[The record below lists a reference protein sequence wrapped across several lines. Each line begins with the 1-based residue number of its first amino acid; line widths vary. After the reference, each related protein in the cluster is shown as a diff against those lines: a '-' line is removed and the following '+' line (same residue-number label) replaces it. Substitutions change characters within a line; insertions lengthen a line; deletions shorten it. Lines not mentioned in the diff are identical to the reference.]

1 MGARGSSRGSTAPA
15 GNDLRVAAELS
26 LGADYMAGGS
36 TAILGKRGSGKT
48 YTCRVL
54 AEELLAAHVHLV
66 ILDPMGAFWGLRAGV
81 DGTSEGLPIPIF
93 GGQHGDIPLE
103 SSAGALIADLVVEER
118 LSMILDMSGFTSRT
132 QERSFAAAFFDRLYR
147 RNRDLVHVL
156 IDEADLYAP
165 QKPQQQEVPLLATM
179 ENLVRRGRNKGIGVS
194 MTSQRP
200 AVLNKDLLSQV
211 DALVAMRVVSPQ
223 DRAAIR
229 EWVRGQGTEEQWA
242 QIAPSLPNLTNG
254 ESWWWI
260 PEHRILQR
268 VTVRPARTFDS
279 SPTRKRGQA
288 SRAVTTLTDI
298 DLSAISQRMAATI
311 ERAKEA
317 DPRQLR
323 RHVAALEA
331 QIADLRSELAVLRD
345 QPPVATVD
353 EDLIVRLQ
361 RATDTVAAGDTA
373 LTAAWAEFEQ
383 RLHTLLEQRT
393 GQVHQMQ
400 AAAAALTSAPT
411 PNPAPPLPPK
421 TSPVRARRRAADP
434 AGNGAVKPPPVAAS
448 PPIDQAAGEESLTPA
463 RRRLLNALATLESIG
478 VPRVGRTQL
487 ALWSAVSPKSSG
499 YANNLGGLRTAGL
512 IDYPETGAVA
522 LTSAGRAVADP
533 PDTVPVTEADLHRQ
547 VRDLVTPARWR
558 LLEQLLTAHPEPI
571 SRADLAGRAGVSA
584 TSSGYAN
591 NLGGLHSL
599 GLIDYPRKGFVAAG
613 QVLFLSGD

>member
-1 MGARGSSRGSTAPA
+1 MG
-15 GNDLRVAAELS
+15 
-26 LGADYMAGGS
+26 
-36 TAILGKRGSGKT
+36 
-48 YTCRVL
+48 
-54 AEELLAAHVHLV
+54 
-66 ILDPMGAFWGLRAGV
+66 
-81 DGTSEGLPIPIF
+81 
-93 GGQHGDIPLE
+93 
-103 SSAGALIADLVVEER
+103 
-118 LSMILDMSGFTSRT
+118 
-132 QERSFAAAFFDRLYR
+132 
-147 RNRDLVHVL
+147 
-156 IDEADLYAP
+156 
-165 QKPQQQEVPLLATM
+165 EVP
-179 ENLVRRGRNKGIGVS
+179 RRLPGAAPV
-194 MTSQRP
+194 QREQVQISP

-242 QIAPSLPNLTNG
+242 QIAPSLPSLANG

-353 EDLIVRLQ
+353 DDLIVRLQ
-361 RATDTVAAGDTA
+361 RATDGVAAGDTA
-373 LTAAWAEFEQ
+373 LTAAWTEFEQ

-393 GQVHQMQ
+393 DQVHQMQ

-411 PNPAPPLPPK
+411 PNPAPPQTP
-421 TSPVRARRRAADP
+421 PVRARRRRRAAGP
-434 AGNGAVKPPPVAAS
+434 AGNGAVTSTPVTVAA
-448 PPIDQAAGEESLTPA
+448 PTTDQAAGEESLTPA
-463 RRRLLNALATLESIG
+463 RRRLLDALATLEGIG

-499 YANNLGGLRTAGL
+499 YANNLGGLRSAGL

-522 LTSAGRAVADP
+522 LTSAGRALADP
-533 PDTVPVTEADLHRQ
+533 PETAPVTEADLHRQ

-558 LLEQLLTAHPEPI
+558 LLEQLITAHPVPI
-571 SRADLAGRAGVSA
+571 SRADLADRAGVSA
-584 TSSGYAN
+584 ISSGYAN

-599 GLIDYPRKGFVAAG
+599 GLVEYPRKGFVAAG